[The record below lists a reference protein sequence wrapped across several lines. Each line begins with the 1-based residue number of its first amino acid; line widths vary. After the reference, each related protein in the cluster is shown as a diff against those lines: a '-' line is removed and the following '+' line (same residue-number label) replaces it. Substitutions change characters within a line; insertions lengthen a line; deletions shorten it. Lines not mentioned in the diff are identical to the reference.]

1 MLTAVLPR
9 CESGSRERA
18 SFAVRGDK
26 SGLMTANF
34 QPRHTQTLSTAI
46 IANPASSAASCA
58 PRAALVECSS
68 RGMTSHR

>member
-1 MLTAVLPR
+1 MPCQTRAK
-9 CESGSRERA
+9 SGSRERA

-26 SGLMTANF
+26 SGLKAAF
-34 QPRHTQTLSTAI
+34 DARHTQILSSAI